1 MNYKLP
7 IVFSLAMISFPTMA
21 GSTMLTE
28 LEAGDA
34 WLHTSFS
41 TTNIDIDV
49 TAQSDG
55 SKGKQDTSTDDFGI
69 AFITGLDESD
79 GITPLLG
86 ASVLSYKSEGE
97 DVTEFD
103 LSAGA
108 LFKTQDQRTI
118 AVQAAYTGS
127 SNTKEARESF
137 STRLDVQTSQV
148 ESSIYNRFTI
158 SALRMSKAEG
168 ESGGHR
174 VSISNDTRFQ
184 LNPTLD
190 IVATVGMAIIS
201 DLKRPDQ
208 IALSYDPAFNLG
220 IKLEVN
226 LAPSITV
233 MIAAINQFGDGV
245 IDNAG
250 QNFDFSHNSTLV
262 GASLITRF

>member
-7 IVFSLAMISFPTMA
+7 IAFTLAVSSFPIMA

-28 LEAGDA
+28 LDAGDA
-34 WLHTSFS
+34 WLHTSFA

-69 AFITGLDESD
+69 AFITGLDEFG

-86 ASVLSYKSEGE
+86 VSVFSSKSEGE
-97 DVTEFD
+97 DATEFD

-118 AVQAAYTGS
+118 AVQAAYAGS
-127 SNTKEARESF
+127 SDTEKARESF

-158 SALRMSKAEG
+158 SARRMSKAKG
-168 ESGGHR
+168 ESGGHN
-174 VSISNDTRFQ
+174 VSISNDTRF
-184 LNPTLD
+184 LINPALD
-190 IVATVGMAIIS
+190 IVTTVGMAIIS
-201 DLKRPDQ
+201 DLKRPNE
-208 IALSYDPAFNLG
+208 IALSYDPTFNLG

-226 LAPSITV
+226 VAPSITV